1 MKRIGMF
8 YGKEAVKTSSVAQQ
22 ISAAF
27 RDKHIDIIP
36 VEEAT
41 PKDFEKYTNIIVGA
55 STWFDGELPTY
66 WDEALPEV
74 GSSRLKGKHVAIF
87 GLGDQ
92 VNYPE
97 NFLDG
102 VGLLAEAFEAAG
114 ATIVGQ
120 TEPDGF
126 HFERSRALRNGKLLG
141 LGIDIENQS
150 DQTASRIKA
159 WTDQLMK
166 DFEN

>member
-8 YGKEAVKTSSVAQQ
+8 YGKEAVKTSSIAQQ
-22 ISAAF
+22 IIAAF
-27 RDKHIDIIP
+27 KDEHIDIIS

-66 WDEALPEV
+66 WDETLPEV
-74 GSSRLKGKHVAIF
+74 GSSNLKSKKVAIF

-102 VGLLAEAFEAAG
+102 VGLLAEAFEAVG

-120 TEPDGF
+120 TDPAGF
-126 HFERSRALRNGKLLG
+126 HFERSRALRDGKLLG
-141 LGIDIENQS
+141 LGIDIENQP
-150 DQTASRIKA
+150 DQTTKRIHA
-159 WTDQLMK
+159 WTEQLKK
-166 DFEN
+166 DFAN